1 MPARCLMVWCF
12 ILPKLSAHAI
22 KLVMGLMHFD
32 ELRQMASTK
41 GALAVATGPIE
52 VVPMTKAFSDPL
64 SVDKLTPTRTQRV
77 LVFEVDGMQ
86 VTIPVN
92 TAVLVN
98 RKRSCRPHK
107 VLAQMKANDA
117 QPAQAGTAGAG
128 DQSFHWQ

>member
-1 MPARCLMVWCF
+1 M
-12 ILPKLSAHAI
+12 
-22 KLVMGLMHFD
+22 
-32 ELRQMASTK
+32 E
-41 GALAVATGPIE
+41 
-52 VVPMTKAFSDPL
+52 KAFSDPL
-64 SVDKLTPTRTQRV
+64 SVDRLTPTRTQRV

-107 VLAQMKANDA
+107 ALALMKANDA